1 MKKTLVSLAVLAA
14 ASGSAMA
21 QSSVT
26 LYGTADAGVG
36 KFQGGK
42 VGMMTNSL
50 VVGCRMIAHLLDE

>member
-36 KFQGGK
+36 KFQGRK
-42 VGMMTNSL
+42 TGMMNNSGL
-50 VVGCRMIAHLLDE
+50 NTSDSY